1 MDLLC
6 TQEEAEALGYH
17 NPIEAA
23 QQAAIAK
30 ERAQAH
36 KQAINYQTSP
46 EAEQR
51 KKDCSRTHDITEKDI
66 VWVQP

>member
-36 KQAINYQTSP
+36 KQAINYQASGIMCFFTP
-46 EAEQR
+46 Q
-51 KKDCSRTHDITEKDI
+51 SRSRHGINL
-66 VWVQP
+66 